1 MELKNIISET
11 LNEIEKMAKT
21 IDNGF
26 NTAQKTPSFF
36 KTPPHLQNTPN
47 PKNAN
52 APLESKNAAK
62 IETQEKI
69 TEEKEEELKEI
80 ITEEIV
86 QEKITEEKEE
96 ELKEIIT
103 EEIVQEKITEEKEEE
118 SKEIITE
125 EITPKTPTQE
135 TPTQVLIP
143 NERVFLK
150 GLLERTLV
158 LFKGMQALE
167 EKEVLKRLDLVARF
181 LQYQLSVLEKRLE
194 SLERENTE

>member
-1 MELKNIISET
+1 MAGRMELKNIISET

-21 IDNGF
+21 IDNSF

-52 APLESKNAAK
+52 APLEPKNAAK

-69 TEEKEEELKEI
+69 TEEKEEEAPEI
-80 ITEEIV
+80 ITEEIA
-86 QEKITEEKEE
+86 QEN
-96 ELKEIIT
+96 
-103 EEIVQEKITEEKEEE
+103 
-118 SKEIITE
+118 
-125 EITPKTPTQE
+125 PTQA
-135 TPTQVLIP
+135 LIP

-167 EKEVLKRLDLVARF
+167 EKEAMKRLDLVARF
-181 LQYQLSVLEKRLE
+181 LQYQLSALEKRLE

>member
-1 MELKNIISET
+1 MAGRMELKNIISET

-21 IDNGF
+21 IDDGF

-36 KTPPHLQNTPN
+36 KTPPNLQNTPN

-52 APLESKNAAK
+52 TPLEPKNAAK

-69 TEEKEEELKEI
+69 TEEN
-80 ITEEIV
+80 
-86 QEKITEEKEE
+86 TEEKEE
-96 ELKEIIT
+96 EAQEIII
-103 EEIVQEKITEEKEEE
+103 EEIA
-118 SKEIITE
+118 
-125 EITPKTPTQE
+125 QE

-167 EKEVLKRLDLVARF
+167 EKEAMKRLDLVARF
-181 LQYQLSVLEKRLE
+181 LQYQLSALEKRLE

>member
-21 IDNGF
+21 IDNNF
-26 NTAQKTPSFF
+26 DAAQKTPSFF
-36 KTPPHLQNTPN
+36 KTPPNLQNTPN

-52 APLESKNAAK
+52 TPLEPKNAAK

-69 TEEKEEELKEI
+69 TEEN
-80 ITEEIV
+80 
-86 QEKITEEKEE
+86 TEEKEE
-96 ELKEIIT
+96 EAPEIII
-103 EEIVQEKITEEKEEE
+103 EEIAQEN
-118 SKEIITE
+118 
-125 EITPKTPTQE
+125 PTQAS
-135 TPTQVLIP
+135 IS

-150 GLLERTLV
+150 NLLERTLV
-158 LFKGMQALE
+158 LFQGMQALE
-167 EKEVLKRLDLVARF
+167 EKEAMKRLDLVARF

>member
-21 IDNGF
+21 IDDGF
-26 NTAQKTPSFF
+26 NTAQKTLSFF
-36 KTPPHLQNTPN
+36 KTPPNLQNTPN

-52 APLESKNAAK
+52 TPLEPKNAAK

-69 TEEKEEELKEI
+69 TEENTEEKEEETPEI
-80 ITEEIV
+80 ITEEIA
-86 QEKITEEKEE
+86 QEN
-96 ELKEIIT
+96 
-103 EEIVQEKITEEKEEE
+103 
-118 SKEIITE
+118 
-125 EITPKTPTQE
+125 
-135 TPTQVLIP
+135 PTQVLIS

-150 GLLERTLV
+150 NLLERTLV
-158 LFKGMQALE
+158 LLKGMQALE
-167 EKEVLKRLDLVARF
+167 EKDALKRLDLVARF

>member
-21 IDNGF
+21 IDDGF
-26 NTAQKTPSFF
+26 DRVQKTPSFF

-52 APLESKNAAK
+52 APLEPKNAAK

-69 TEEKEEELKEI
+69 TEEKEEEIPKI

-86 QEKITEEKEE
+86 QEN
-96 ELKEIIT
+96 
-103 EEIVQEKITEEKEEE
+103 
-118 SKEIITE
+118 
-125 EITPKTPTQE
+125 PTQA
-135 TPTQVLIP
+135 PIP

-167 EKEVLKRLDLVARF
+167 EKEALKRLDLVARF
-181 LQYQLSVLEKRLE
+181 LQYQLSALEKRLE

>member
-21 IDNGF
+21 IDNNF
-26 NTAQKTPSFF
+26 DAVQKTPSFF

-47 PKNAN
+47 PQNT
-52 APLESKNAAK
+52 PLEPKNAAK

-69 TEEKEEELKEI
+69 AEENTEEKEEA
-80 ITEEIV
+80 
-86 QEKITEEKEE
+86 Q
-96 ELKEIIT
+96 
-103 EEIVQEKITEEKEEE
+103 
-118 SKEIITE
+118 EIITE
-125 EITPKTPTQE
+125 EITQE
-135 TPTQVLIP
+135 NPTQVLIP

-150 GLLERTLV
+150 NLLERTLV

-167 EKEVLKRLDLVARF
+167 EKEAMKRLDLVARF

>member
-1 MELKNIISET
+1 MAGRMELKNIISET

-26 NTAQKTPSFF
+26 NTAQKMPSFF

-52 APLESKNAAK
+52 APLEPKNATK

-80 ITEEIV
+80 ITEEI
-86 QEKITEEKEE
+86 
-96 ELKEIIT
+96 
-103 EEIVQEKITEEKEEE
+103 
-118 SKEIITE
+118 
-125 EITPKTPTQE
+125 TQE
-135 TPTQVLIP
+135 TPTQALIP
-143 NERVFLK
+143 NERAFLK

-167 EKEVLKRLDLVARF
+167 EKEALKRLDLVERF
-181 LQYQLSVLEKRLE
+181 LQYQLSALEKRLE

>member
-21 IDNGF
+21 IDDGF
-26 NTAQKTPSFF
+26 DRVQKTPSFF

-52 APLESKNAAK
+52 APLEPKNAAK

-69 TEEKEEELKEI
+69 TEE
-80 ITEEIV
+80 
-86 QEKITEEKEE
+86 
-96 ELKEIIT
+96 
-103 EEIVQEKITEEKEEE
+103 
-118 SKEIITE
+118 
-125 EITPKTPTQE
+125 ITPKTPTQA
-135 TPTQVLIP
+135 LIP
-143 NERVFLK
+143 NERIFLK

-167 EKEVLKRLDLVARF
+167 EKEALKRLDLVVRF

>member
-21 IDNGF
+21 IDDGF
-26 NTAQKTPSFF
+26 DRAQKTPSFF

-52 APLESKNAAK
+52 APLEPKNAAK
-62 IETQEKI
+62 IET
-69 TEEKEEELKEI
+69 
-80 ITEEIV
+80 
-86 QEKITEEKEE
+86 
-96 ELKEIIT
+96 
-103 EEIVQEKITEEKEEE
+103 QEKITEEKEEE

-135 TPTQVLIP
+135 NPTQALIP

-167 EKEVLKRLDLVARF
+167 EKEALKRLDLVERF

>member
-21 IDNGF
+21 IDDGF

-36 KTPPHLQNTPN
+36 KTPPYLQN
-47 PKNAN
+47 A
-52 APLESKNAAK
+52 KNAAK

-69 TEEKEEELKEI
+69 TEEKEEEVPEI
-80 ITEEIV
+80 IIEEIA
-86 QEKITEEKEE
+86 QEN
-96 ELKEIIT
+96 
-103 EEIVQEKITEEKEEE
+103 
-118 SKEIITE
+118 
-125 EITPKTPTQE
+125 
-135 TPTQVLIP
+135 PTQVLIP

-150 GLLERTLV
+150 NLLERTLV

-167 EKEVLKRLDLVARF
+167 EKEAMKRLDLVARF

>member
-21 IDNGF
+21 IDDGF

-36 KTPPHLQNTPN
+36 KTPPHLQNTP
-47 PKNAN
+47 
-52 APLESKNAAK
+52 LESKNAAK

-69 TEEKEEELKEI
+69 TEEN
-80 ITEEIV
+80 
-86 QEKITEEKEE
+86 TEEKEE
-96 ELKEIIT
+96 A
-103 EEIVQEKITEEKEEE
+103 Q
-118 SKEIITE
+118 EIITE
-125 EITPKTPTQE
+125 EITPQTHKQAP
-135 TPTQVLIP
+135 IS

-150 GLLERTLV
+150 NLLERTLV
-158 LFKGMQALE
+158 LLKGMQALE

>member
-21 IDNGF
+21 IDDGF

-36 KTPPHLQNTPN
+36 KTPPNLQNTPN

-52 APLESKNAAK
+52 TPLEPKNAAK

-69 TEEKEEELKEI
+69 TEEKEEAKEEEVPEI
-80 ITEEIV
+80 ITEEI
-86 QEKITEEKEE
+86 
-96 ELKEIIT
+96 
-103 EEIVQEKITEEKEEE
+103 
-118 SKEIITE
+118 
-125 EITPKTPTQE
+125 TQE
-135 TPTQVLIP
+135 TPTQVLISS
-143 NERVFLK
+143 ERVFLK
-150 GLLERTLV
+150 NLLERTLV

-167 EKEVLKRLDLVARF
+167 EKEALKRLDLVARF

>member
-1 MELKNIISET
+1 MAGRMELKNIISET

-21 IDNGF
+21 IDDGF
-26 NTAQKTPSFF
+26 DRAQKTPSFF
-36 KTPPHLQNTPN
+36 KTPPHLQNTPS

-52 APLESKNAAK
+52 APLEPKNAAK

-69 TEEKEEELKEI
+69 TEEKEEI
-80 ITEEIV
+80 P
-86 QEKITEEKEE
+86 
-96 ELKEIIT
+96 
-103 EEIVQEKITEEKEEE
+103 
-118 SKEIITE
+118 EIITE
-125 EITPKTPTQE
+125 EITPKTPTQA
-135 TPTQVLIP
+135 LIP

-167 EKEVLKRLDLVARF
+167 EKEALKRLDLVARF
-181 LQYQLSVLEKRLE
+181 LQYQLSALEKRLE

>member
-11 LNEIEKMAKT
+11 LNEIEKMTQT
-21 IDNGF
+21 IDDGV
-26 NTAQKTPSFF
+26 AQKTPSFF
-36 KTPPHLQNTPN
+36 KTPSHLQNT

-52 APLESKNAAK
+52 APLEPKNTAK

-69 TEEKEEELKEI
+69 TEENTEEKEEEAKEI
-80 ITEEIV
+80 ITEE
-86 QEKITEEKEE
+86 TA
-96 ELKEIIT
+96 
-103 EEIVQEKITEEKEEE
+103 
-118 SKEIITE
+118 
-125 EITPKTPTQE
+125 QE

-167 EKEVLKRLDLVARF
+167 EKEAMKRLDLVARF
-181 LQYQLSVLEKRLE
+181 LQYQLSALEKRLE
-194 SLERENTE
+194 SLERESTE

>member
-21 IDNGF
+21 IDDGF

-36 KTPPHLQNTPN
+36 KTPPYLQNTPN

-52 APLESKNAAK
+52 TPLEPKNAAK

-69 TEEKEEELKEI
+69 TEEN
-80 ITEEIV
+80 
-86 QEKITEEKEE
+86 TEEKEE
-96 ELKEIIT
+96 ETPEIIIG
-103 EEIVQEKITEEKEEE
+103 EIA
-118 SKEIITE
+118 
-125 EITPKTPTQE
+125 QE
-135 TPTQVLIP
+135 TPTQVPIP

-150 GLLERTLV
+150 SLLERTLV
-158 LFKGMQALE
+158 LFQGMQALE
-167 EKEVLKRLDLVARF
+167 EKEAMKRLDLVARF

>member
-21 IDNGF
+21 IDDGF
-26 NTAQKTPSFF
+26 DRTQKTPSFF

-52 APLESKNAAK
+52 APLESKNATK

-80 ITEEIV
+80 ITEEI
-86 QEKITEEKEE
+86 
-96 ELKEIIT
+96 
-103 EEIVQEKITEEKEEE
+103 
-118 SKEIITE
+118 
-125 EITPKTPTQE
+125 TQE
-135 TPTQVLIP
+135 TPTQALIP

-167 EKEVLKRLDLVARF
+167 EKEALKRLDLVERF
-181 LQYQLSVLEKRLE
+181 LQYQLSTLEKRLE

>member
-1 MELKNIISET
+1 MAGRMELKNIISET

-21 IDNGF
+21 IDDGF

-36 KTPPHLQNTPN
+36 KTPPNLQNTPN

-52 APLESKNAAK
+52 TPLESKNAAK

-69 TEEKEEELKEI
+69 TEEKEEEETPEI
-80 ITEEIV
+80 IIEEIA
-86 QEKITEEKEE
+86 QEN
-96 ELKEIIT
+96 
-103 EEIVQEKITEEKEEE
+103 
-118 SKEIITE
+118 
-125 EITPKTPTQE
+125 
-135 TPTQVLIP
+135 PTQVLIS

-150 GLLERTLV
+150 NLLERTLV

-167 EKEVLKRLDLVARF
+167 EKEAMKRLDLVARF

>member
-52 APLESKNAAK
+52 APLEPKNAAK
-62 IETQEKI
+62 IET
-69 TEEKEEELKEI
+69 
-80 ITEEIV
+80 
-86 QEKITEEKEE
+86 
-96 ELKEIIT
+96 
-103 EEIVQEKITEEKEEE
+103 QEKITEEKEEE

-125 EITPKTPTQE
+125 EITPKTPTQK
-135 TPTQVLIP
+135 TPTQALIP
-143 NERVFLK
+143 NERIFLK

-167 EKEVLKRLDLVARF
+167 EKEALKRLDLVARF

>member
-1 MELKNIISET
+1 MAGRMELKNIISET

-21 IDNGF
+21 IDDGF
-26 NTAQKTPSFF
+26 DTAQKTPSFF
-36 KTPPHLQNTPN
+36 KTSPHLQNTPN

-52 APLESKNAAK
+52 TPLEPKNAAK

-69 TEEKEEELKEI
+69 TEEKEEEAP
-80 ITEEIV
+80 
-86 QEKITEEKEE
+86 
-96 ELKEIIT
+96 
-103 EEIVQEKITEEKEEE
+103 
-118 SKEIITE
+118 EIITE
-125 EITPKTPTQE
+125 EITPKN
-135 TPTQVLIP
+135 PTQVLIP

-167 EKEVLKRLDLVARF
+167 EKEALKRLGLVARF

>member
-1 MELKNIISET
+1 MAGRMELKNIISET

-21 IDNGF
+21 IDDGF

-36 KTPPHLQNTPN
+36 KTPPYLQNTPN

-52 APLESKNAAK
+52 TPLEPKNAAK

-69 TEEKEEELKEI
+69 TEENTEEKEEEVLEI
-80 ITEEIV
+80 ITEEIA
-86 QEKITEEKEE
+86 
-96 ELKEIIT
+96 
-103 EEIVQEKITEEKEEE
+103 
-118 SKEIITE
+118 
-125 EITPKTPTQE
+125 QE
-135 TPTQVLIP
+135 TPAQVLIP

-167 EKEVLKRLDLVARF
+167 EKEAMKRLDLVVRF

>member
-1 MELKNIISET
+1 MAGRMELKNIISET

-21 IDNGF
+21 IDDGF
-26 NTAQKTPSFF
+26 NTVQKTPSFF

-52 APLESKNAAK
+52 APLEPKNAAK

-80 ITEEIV
+80 ITEEI
-86 QEKITEEKEE
+86 
-96 ELKEIIT
+96 
-103 EEIVQEKITEEKEEE
+103 
-118 SKEIITE
+118 
-125 EITPKTPTQE
+125 TQE
-135 TPTQVLIP
+135 TPTQALIP

-167 EKEVLKRLDLVARF
+167 EKEALKRLDLVARF
-181 LQYQLSVLEKRLE
+181 LQYQLSTLEKRLE

>member
-26 NTAQKTPSFF
+26 DRTQKTPSFF

-52 APLESKNAAK
+52 APLESKNATK

-80 ITEEIV
+80 ITEEI
-86 QEKITEEKEE
+86 
-96 ELKEIIT
+96 
-103 EEIVQEKITEEKEEE
+103 
-118 SKEIITE
+118 
-125 EITPKTPTQE
+125 TQE
-135 TPTQVLIP
+135 TPTQALIP

-167 EKEVLKRLDLVARF
+167 EKEALKRLDLVARF
-181 LQYQLSVLEKRLE
+181 LQYQLSTLEKRLE

>member
-21 IDNGF
+21 IDDGF

-36 KTPPHLQNTPN
+36 KTPSHLQNTPN

-52 APLESKNAAK
+52 APLEPKNAAK

-80 ITEEIV
+80 ITEEIT
-86 QEKITEEKEE
+86 QEN
-96 ELKEIIT
+96 
-103 EEIVQEKITEEKEEE
+103 
-118 SKEIITE
+118 
-125 EITPKTPTQE
+125 PTQE
-135 TPTQVLIP
+135 TPKQAPIP

-167 EKEVLKRLDLVARF
+167 EKEALKRLDLVARF
-181 LQYQLSVLEKRLE
+181 LQYQLSTLEKRLE

>member
-21 IDNGF
+21 IDNNF
-26 NTAQKTPSFF
+26 DAAQKTPSFF
-36 KTPPHLQNTPN
+36 KTPPYLQNTPN

-52 APLESKNAAK
+52 TPLEPKNAAK

-69 TEEKEEELKEI
+69 TEEN
-80 ITEEIV
+80 
-86 QEKITEEKEE
+86 TEEKEE
-96 ELKEIIT
+96 AKG
-103 EEIVQEKITEEKEEE
+103 
-118 SKEIITE
+118 IITE
-125 EITPKTPTQE
+125 EITPKTL
-135 TPTQVLIP
+135 TQVLIS

-150 GLLERTLV
+150 NLLERTLV
-158 LFKGMQALE
+158 LFQGMQALE
-167 EKEVLKRLDLVARF
+167 EKDALKRLDLVARF

>member
-1 MELKNIISET
+1 MAGRMELKNIISET
-11 LNEIEKMAKT
+11 LSEIEKMAKT
-21 IDNGF
+21 IDDGF

-36 KTPPHLQNTPN
+36 KTLPHLQNTPN

-52 APLESKNAAK
+52 APLEPKNAAK
-62 IETQEKI
+62 IKTQEKI

-80 ITEEIV
+80 ITEEI
-86 QEKITEEKEE
+86 
-96 ELKEIIT
+96 
-103 EEIVQEKITEEKEEE
+103 
-118 SKEIITE
+118 
-125 EITPKTPTQE
+125 TPKNPTQE
-135 TPTQVLIP
+135 NPTQALIP

-167 EKEVLKRLDLVARF
+167 EKEALKRLDLVARF
-181 LQYQLSVLEKRLE
+181 LQYQLSALEKRLE

>member
-11 LNEIEKMAKT
+11 LSEIEKMAKT

-52 APLESKNAAK
+52 ASLEPKNAAK

-69 TEEKEEELKEI
+69 TEEKEEEL
-80 ITEEIV
+80 
-86 QEKITEEKEE
+86 
-96 ELKEIIT
+96 
-103 EEIVQEKITEEKEEE
+103 
-118 SKEIITE
+118 KEIITE

-167 EKEVLKRLDLVARF
+167 EKEALKRLDLVARF